1 MPKADNQFQIWAEL
15 WRNDFPDL
23 VARTLPHIQQPE
35 QQRHLQLTQ
44 KAIDIIT
51 EVSKAKVTLA
61 ALVLEKEMIK
71 KEFTAE
77 ARAYINMAKASPLFK
92 EEKMTGIGITCT
104 NQTIDLHDLRPAI
117 KTAVYPG
124 HVEISFVKHHVLSI
138 AIYCRLP
145 QDKGEW
151 TLVGRSSKSPFID
164 KRPLRT
170 ENKPEKREYMAIYT
184 NVEQLLGQQSNV
196 SIVTFG

>member
-1 MPKADNQFQIWAEL
+1 MPKADSQFQIWTQL
-15 WRNDFPDL
+15 WYNDFPHL

-44 KAIDIIT
+44 RAIDII
-51 EVSKAKVTLA
+51 SKVDRAKATLA
-61 ALVLEKEMIK
+61 ALVAEKEIIK

-92 EEKMTGIGITCT
+92 EEKMTGLSITCT
-104 NQTIDLHDLRPAI
+104 NQTLDFTELRPTI
-117 KTAVYPG
+117 KTAVYPK

-151 TLVGRSSKSPFID
+151 TLVGKSSKSPFID

-184 NVEQLLGQQSNV
+184 DVQQLLGQQSNV